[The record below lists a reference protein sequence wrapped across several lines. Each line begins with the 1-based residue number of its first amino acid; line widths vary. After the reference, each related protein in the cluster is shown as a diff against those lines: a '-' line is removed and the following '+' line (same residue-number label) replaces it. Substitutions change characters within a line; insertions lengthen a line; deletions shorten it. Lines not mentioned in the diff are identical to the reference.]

1 MPQSTRNS
9 AKPWRKKDVTL
20 LRRLAESNTP
30 TPEIGARLGRSPT
43 AVYTKA
49 TEEGLNLTPTS
60 RVGRGRR
67 LLRGRR

>member
-20 LRRLAESNTP
+20 LRRLAESNTS
-30 TPEIGARLGRSPT
+30 TPEIGTKLGRTPT
-43 AVYTKA
+43 AVYAKA
-49 TEEGLNLTPTS
+49 AEEGLTLTSTS

-67 LLRGRR
+67 LRGRR